1 VSTQTPA
8 SIRRF
13 GCFEADL
20 RAGELRKQG
29 VRIRLEDQPFQ
40 ILALLLERPGELV
53 TREELTERLWPA
65 QTFVDF
71 DRRLNVAMAKLRA
84 ALGDSGDSPRYIET
98 LYRRGYRFLVP
109 VAEHSPD
116 AAEASAEP
124 PSTSNDSPPAT
135 APARQWLRLSWVAV
149 IALAFLGAL
158 ALEYTRR
165 PGAAVVGRSAAAAMP
180 RRAVA
185 VLRLSNLSG
194 QAGQAWLSTA
204 LSEWLTTELQAGE
217 HLRTIPA
224 PRVARMEIELGLA
237 DADTTARDTLRRI
250 RNSLGSDLVVVGSYA
265 RLGEASG
272 GPIRLDL
279 RLLDTQSGETVAVLS
294 ETGVEADVTALVSRA
309 GAGLRSR
316 LGLPPITGQ
325 EEAVAKAPQPAN
337 PAAARLYS
345 EGLEKLGLFD
355 ALAARD
361 LLRKAVAAEPGYA
374 PALAALATAWADLG
388 YDRSARESAQKALDL
403 SAGLSRTERLLI
415 KGRYHE
421 AHHDWRSA
429 EDVYHALFRFFPDN
443 LEYGLALADAQILG
457 NRWHELLSTVATL
470 RQLPSPMRNDPRIDL
485 AEGLAARSLGDTK
498 RSEAAVGNAIA
509 RARTLGAS
517 LTLAKALLEQ
527 AWGFRTR
534 GRMAEADAL
543 AQDAEQIYRAAGHRA
558 GAARAV
564 TIRATVLSAQGDYRG
579 ARRIY
584 EEALRDY
591 REIGHKRG
599 VAVECIN
606 IGSVLAEM
614 GDIKG
619 ARRHFEQAL
628 ATYTETGDPGGL
640 TLAKADLGKALL
652 ELGEHRDAKRL
663 LEESL
668 ASARQL
674 GDRGRSADVLL
685 SLSELLW
692 VQGTADSASQSAK
705 EARAIYRE
713 IGSASDTARA
723 ELILAEILLDQGRA
737 AEAGAGARRAAADF
751 EGEGNVPG
759 HRRAQALAARA
770 ALHQGRIVEA
780 RRALEKAV
788 ALGGSPGE
796 QTAFDVAITSARLV
810 HADPARA
817 AGRSEA
823 AKRLHAVIVDAE
835 RADLVKYAFEARLAL
850 AEIEMKSGDAH
861 ARRRLNALEADAR
874 RKGLQT
880 FAQRAGAT
888 LQRAPAGL
896 R

>member
-1 VSTQTPA
+1 VSTQTPG

-53 TREELTERLWPA
+53 TREELTDRLWPA

-109 VAEHSPD
+109 VAD
-116 AAEASAEP
+116 QALDTAEAPAQP
-124 PSTSNDSPPAT
+124 PLTANDPPTAKTSVRRWPRS
-135 APARQWLRLSWVAV
+135 LGLLAV
-149 IALAFLGAL
+149 ALALLGAL
-158 ALEYTRR
+158 VVVKRR
-165 PGAAVVGRSAAAAMP
+165 PTGAAAVERAVSVAMP
-180 RRAVA
+180 RRSVA
-185 VLRLSNLSG
+185 VLRLQNLSG
-194 QAGQAWLSTA
+194 QPGQAWLSTA

-224 PRVARMEIELGLA
+224 QRVARMERELA
-237 DADTTARDTLRRI
+237 VSDADVTARETLQRI
-250 RNSLGSDLVVVGSYA
+250 RANLGTELVVVGSYA

-272 GPIRLDL
+272 GQIRLDL
-279 RLLDTQSGETVAVLS
+279 RLLDARTGETIAALS
-294 ETGVEADVTALVSRA
+294 ETGVEADLTALVSRA

-316 LGLPPITGQ
+316 LGLPPLASQ
-325 EEAVAKAPQPAN
+325 DEAVAKAPLPAN
-337 PAAARLYS
+337 PHAARLYS

-361 LLRKAVAAEPGYA
+361 LLRKAVVAEPGYA
-374 PALAALATAWADLG
+374 PSHAALATAWAELG
-388 YDRSARESAQKALDL
+388 YDRTSRESAQKALDL

-421 AHHDWRSA
+421 MHHDWRSA
-429 EDVYHALFRFFPDN
+429 EDVYQALFQFFPDN

-457 NRWHELLSTVATL
+457 NRWNEVLSTVATL
-470 RQLPSPMRNDPRIDL
+470 RQLPTPMRDDPRIDL
-485 AEGLAARSLGDTK
+485 AESIAARSLGDTK
-498 RSEAAVGNAIA
+498 RGEAAVASAVA

-517 LTLAKALLEQ
+517 LTLAKAHVER
-527 AWGFRTR
+527 AWGSRTR
-534 GRMAEADAL
+534 GRMAEADA
-543 AQDAEQIYRAAGHRA
+543 AAREAEQIYRAAGHRA

-564 TIRATVLSAQGDYRG
+564 TIRATVLSLQGDYGG

-584 EEALRDY
+584 EDALRDY

-606 IGSVLAEM
+606 IGSVLVEL

-619 ARRHFEQAL
+619 ARRHFEEAL

-640 TLAKADLGKALL
+640 TLAKMDLGRALL
-652 ELGEHRDAKRL
+652 LLGEHRDAKRL
-663 LEESL
+663 IEESL
-668 ASARQL
+668 AGARQM
-674 GDRGRSADVLL
+674 GDRARSAEVLL
-685 SLSELLW
+685 TLSEVLW
-692 VQGTADSASQSAK
+692 LEGSADAASQSAQ

-713 IGSASDTARA
+713 IGSASDAARA
-723 ELILAEILLDQGRA
+723 ELVLSEILLDQGRA
-737 AEAGAGARRAAADF
+737 AEADAGARRAAADF

-759 HRRAQALAARA
+759 HRRAQALTARA
-770 ALHQGRIVEA
+770 ALHLGRIVEA
-780 RRALEKAV
+780 RQALEKAV
-788 ALGGSPGE
+788 ALGGSPRG

-810 HADPARA
+810 HADPART

-823 AKRLHAVIVDAE
+823 AKRLHAVIDDAE

-861 ARRRLNALEADAR
+861 ARLRLNALEEDAR
-874 RKGLQT
+874 RKGLRSL
-880 FAQRAGAT
+880 AQRAGAT
-888 LQRAPAGL
+888 LQRASAGP